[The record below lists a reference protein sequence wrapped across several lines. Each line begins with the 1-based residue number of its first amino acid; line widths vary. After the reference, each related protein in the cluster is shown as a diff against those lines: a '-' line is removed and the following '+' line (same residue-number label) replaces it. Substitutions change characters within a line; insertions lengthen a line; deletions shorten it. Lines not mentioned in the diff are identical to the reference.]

1 MSNTSQTQDEIY
13 TSLMKYYFNNKNNL
27 NPNIIDPY
35 NAINLIQKK
44 SIFSTKELNLIYSQ
58 LLNYTYAATARE
70 IKNHEEVNAHLTEI
84 HKLLKKLVKE
94 EPAPAE
100 PPATTGP

>member
-1 MSNTSQTQDEIY
+1 MSNTSLTQDEIY

-27 NPNIIDPY
+27 HPNIIDPY

-44 SIFSTKELNLIYSQ
+44 NYNHKELNLIYSQ

-70 IKNHEEVNAHLTEI
+70 IKNHEEVNSHLTEI
-84 HKLLKKLVKE
+84 HRLLKKLVKE
-94 EPAPAE
+94 DPE
-100 PPATTGP
+100 PPATPGT

>member
-1 MSNTSQTQDEIY
+1 MSNTSPNYKTVY
-13 TSLMKYYFNNKNNL
+13 NALMEKYINNKNDL
-27 NPNIIDPY
+27 DSGQIDPAKAIELINPRHY
-35 NAINLIQKK
+35 NY
-44 SIFSTKELNLIYSQ
+44 KELNLIYTQ